1 GHLGSYELPLANLNR
16 EELEKAAKVAGATLI
31 IRMDNVTSQHEQKFE
46 QSIVEK
52 GMKRVSDI
60 IAYKVILKSN
70 DKEEELQRFG
80 NPFMTRVINMDGV
93 IQDPSTATA
102 VIFDPVTGQMR
113 FVPSVFNVKNGKT
126 EVSIFG
132 HENGLY
138 TIVQNKKTFDD
149 MIGHWAQKDVET
161 LASKLIINGM
171 SDRTFAP
178 AGQVTR
184 AQFAAL
190 LVRGLG
196 LSTESLTN
204 VFADV
209 NTTAWYAQDVNTA
222 AKLGLIQ
229 GVGEG
234 KFSPD
239 SRITREQMVVMIM
252 NAIQLV
258 QGDDRAE
265 AQLRTPFADQAS
277 ISGYATQ
284 AVTEAASQGL
294 IKGKT
299 ETAFAPQDTATRAEA
314 AVMIKQVLQYLKFM
328 N

>member
-1 GHLGSYELPLANLNR
+1 LANLNR

-80 NPFMTRVINMDGV
+80 NPFMTRVINMDRV

-102 VIFDPVTGQMR
+102 VLFDPVTGQLR

-132 HENGLY
+132 HANGLY

-149 MIGHWAQKDVET
+149 MGGHWAQKDVET

-171 SDRTFAP
+171 TERTFAP
-178 AGQVTR
+178 ASQVTR

-196 LSTESLTN
+196 LSTDSLTN
-204 VFADV
+204 VFTDV
-209 NTTAWYAQDVNTA
+209 SATAWYAPDVNTA
-222 AKLGLIQ
+222 AKLGLVQ

-239 SRITREQMVVMIM
+239 TQITREQMVVMIM
-252 NAIQLV
+252 KAIHLV
-258 QGDDRAE
+258 QSDNGTE
-265 AQLRTPFADQAS
+265 AQQRTPFADQDQISDYAS
-277 ISGYATQ
+277 E
-284 AVTEAASQGL
+284 AVTEAAEKGL

-299 ETAFAPQDTATRAEA
+299 ETTFAPQDAATRAEA
-314 AVMIKQVLQYLKFM
+314 ALMIKQLLQYLKFM

>member
-1 GHLGSYELPLANLNR
+1 
-16 EELEKAAKVAGATLI
+16 
-31 IRMDNVTSQHEQKFE
+31 
-46 QSIVEK
+46 
-52 GMKRVSDI
+52 
-60 IAYKVILKSN
+60 
-70 DKEEELQRFG
+70 
-80 NPFMTRVINMDGV
+80 
-93 IQDPSTATA
+93 
-102 VIFDPVTGQMR
+102 
-113 FVPSVFNVKNGKT
+113 
-126 EVSIFG
+126 
-132 HENGLY
+132 
-138 TIVQNKKTFDD
+138 
-149 MIGHWAQKDVET
+149 
-161 LASKLIINGM
+161 M

-204 VFADV
+204 MFADV
-209 NTTAWYAQDVNTA
+209 STTAWYAQDVITA
-222 AKLGLIQ
+222 AKLGLVQ
-229 GVGEG
+229 GIGEG

-252 NAIQLV
+252 NAVQLV
-258 QGDDRAE
+258 QGDHRAK

-277 ISGYATQ
+277 ISDYATQ

-299 ETAFAPQDTATRAEA
+299 ETAFAPQDAATRAEA

>member
-1 GHLGSYELPLANLNR
+1 
-16 EELEKAAKVAGATLI
+16 
-31 IRMDNVTSQHEQKFE
+31 MTS
-46 QSIVEK
+46 
-52 GMKRVSDI
+52 
-60 IAYKVILKSN
+60 
-70 DKEEELQRFG
+70 
-80 NPFMTRVINMDGV
+80 VINMDGI

-113 FVPSVFNVKNGKT
+113 FVPSVFNLKNGKT

-132 HENGLY
+132 HANGLY

-171 SDRTFAP
+171 TDRTFAP
-178 AGQVTR
+178 ASQVSR

-196 LSTESLTN
+196 LSTESLSN

-209 NTTAWYAQDVNTA
+209 RATAWYAQDVNTA
-222 AKLGLIQ
+222 AKLGLVQ

-252 NAIQLV
+252 NAVQLV
-258 QGDDRAE
+258 QGDHRAE
-265 AQLRTPFADQAS
+265 TQIRTPFADQNQISDYAS
-277 ISGYATQ
+277 S
-284 AVTEAASQGL
+284 AVIEAAEKGL

-299 ETAFAPQDTATRAEA
+299 ETTFAPQDAATRAEA
-314 AVMIKQVLQYLKFM
+314 AMMIKQILQYLKLM